1 MDTKYDKNFDLA
13 GFLPYQLSVIAS
25 RISREFSDV
34 YAQEAGLSVPEWR
47 ILAHIRNERAVS
59 VREIH
64 QRTDLDKSKVSR
76 ATDRLEKAG
85 LLAKTINPQDR
96 RLVEL
101 SLTDDGV
108 ALMDRLIPL
117 ANRFQAD
124 LHDSLGEEAPVFI
137 ATLKRLMDMPK

>member
-1 MDTKYDKNFDLA
+1 MNKSCDENFDLA
-13 GFLPYQLSVIAS
+13 GFLPYQLTVIAS
-25 RISREFSDV
+25 RISRAFSDV
-34 YAQEAGLSVPEWR
+34 YAQEAGLSMPEWR

-76 ATDRLEKAG
+76 ATDRLEQAG
-85 LLAKTINPQDR
+85 LLIKTINPLDR

-101 SLTDDGV
+101 SLTDKGNT
-108 ALMDRLIPL
+108 LMDRLIPL

-124 LHDSLGEEAPVFI
+124 LLDNLGDEGLVFV
-137 ATLKRLMDMPK
+137 ATMKRLLDMP